1 MAHPDPAQIRNVAVL
16 GHRGSGKTSL
26 VEAMLFAAGETNR
39 LGTVAEGTTVADF
52 DDDERRRT
60 MSISASLCH
69 LEWGGVK
76 INLIDTPGEPS
87 FQGESLTA
95 LRAVNAALLVL
106 NATAGVEVQ
115 TERLW
120 SRATELG
127 LPRAA
132 VVNMLDR
139 ERADFDATVAA
150 LKELAPGA
158 VAIQVPIG
166 SEAGFRGIVNLV
178 SMTAT
183 TYDGGAPGGLHR
195 AVPRR
200 PRRRGPV
207 GPRGAH
213 RRGGRERRRAD
224 REVPRGRGDHDRGAH
239 RGDPR
244 RGQGG
249 ADLPGGL
256 RGGGA
261 GDRRRPRPRPHRRG
275 PALAGRRGAA
285 ARRPTPTRARPSRS
299 GWRRTGRS
307 PPCASRP
314 WPTSSA
320 AASTSC
326 GWSRARSRATATR
339 PACRTGGKER
349 VGQLFT
355 LQGKDHVAAAGDRA
369 RRHRRRR
376 QAQGGRDR
384 GRAHDRPAGR
394 LPGGRRSRR
403 RS

>member
-87 FQGESLTA
+87 FQGDTLAA
-95 LRAVNAALLVL
+95 LRAVNAVLMVL
-106 NATAGVEVQ
+106 NATAGIEVQ

-120 SRATELG
+120 ARAAEQG

-139 ERADFDATVAA
+139 ERADFDATMAA
-150 LKELAPGA
+150 LTELAPGA

-166 SEAGFRGIVNLV
+166 SEAGFRGVVNLV

-183 TYDGGAPGGLHR
+183 TYDGGSPYGST
-195 AVPRR
+195 
-200 PRRRGPV
+200 GPIPDDLADAAQSARESLIDV
-207 GPRGAH
+207 VAENDDALIEKYLEGEEITTEELIGAI
-213 RRGGRERRRAD
+213 
-224 REVPRGRGDHDRGAH
+224 
-239 RGDPR
+239 
-244 RGQGG
+244 
-249 ADLPGGL
+249 
-256 RGGGA
+256 
-261 GDRRRPRPRPHRRG
+261 
-275 PALAGRRGAA
+275 LAGVKEGRIFPVVCAAGAPAIGVDRALDLIAEALPSPADAARG
-285 ARRPTPTRARPSRS
+285 RRPTTRARPSRS
-299 GWRRTGRS
+299 GWRRTARS
-307 PPCASRP
+307 SPTASRP

-320 AASTSC
+320 GASTSC
-326 GWSRARSRATATR
+326 G
-339 PACRTGGKER
+339 
-349 VGQLFT
+349 
-355 LQGKDHVAAAGDRA
+355 
-369 RRHRRRR
+369 
-376 QAQGGRDR
+376 
-384 GRAHDRPAGR
+384 
-394 LPGGRRSRR
+394 
-403 RS
+403 